1 MPFFAET
8 PILESILT
16 ILLNFFFSETKNR
29 KVLFFCFAF
38 NQSSSQILAIKH
50 DYKEYFSVFFLL
62 YEEALVKSARST
74 KKQAKAF
81 KEIADNSF
89 QVSHN
94 IS

>member
-1 MPFFAET
+1 MHLIQHKKTSAHFEEPFLKNVRKKKEKKMPFFAET

-50 DYKEYFSVFFLL
+50 DYKEYFSVFFFTL
-62 YEEALVKSARST
+62 
-74 KKQAKAF
+74 
-81 KEIADNSF
+81 
-89 QVSHN
+89 
-94 IS
+94 